1 MRIIKFKYRHT
12 KKSTLGREGGKEW
25 TKKEMG
31 GKKRREM
38 VK

>member
-12 KKSTLGREGGKEW
+12 KKSMLGREGGEEW

-31 GKKRREM
+31 GRKGEKW
-38 VK
+38 